1 MNDLHVVALL
11 YQVNHDESINYRQAE
26 QLIHEETNFL
36 LEVKDNQARFEM
48 KEHYATEK
56 DARDSIE
63 NYIRNWESH
72 ACLERNSDCFR
83 LEFEKAEI
91 EDRNPTH
98 GVKSLRANAKLGALK
113 SSASLTIAAPR
124 YPTPPS
130 GVNFN
135 NPDVQTMYRRYM
147 DYHRGN
153 EKLPGMANFCLT
165 LLENMAGPKT
175 RRKAAAEKF
184 QISKK
189 VLDKIAMLSSNKGG
203 QDARKAEG
211 IGKEFTNQ
219 ERAFL
224 EQAIKKIIRRAAE
237 KVQNRDNNLPKITLS
252 ALPPI

>member
-1 MNDLHVVALL
+1 MNDPHVVALL
-11 YQVNHDESINYRQAE
+11 YQVNHDKSVNYSRAE
-26 QLIHEETNFL
+26 PLIHDETTFL
-36 LEVKDNQARFEM
+36 LEVKDNQVRFEM
-48 KEHYATEK
+48 KEHYATEE

-72 ACLERNSDCFR
+72 ACLEKNSDCFR
-83 LEFEKAEI
+83 LDFEKAEI

-98 GVKSLRANAKLGALK
+98 GVKSLSANTKLGALK
-113 SSASLTIAAPR
+113 SSVSLSIAAPR

-135 NPDVQTMYRRYM
+135 NSDVQKMCRRYM

-165 LLENMAGPKT
+165 LLENMAGSKT

-184 QISKK
+184 QISKN
-189 VLDKIAMLSSNKGG
+189 VLDKIAVLSSNKGG

-211 IGKEFTNQ
+211 IGTEFTNQ

-237 KVQNRDNNLPKITLS
+237 KAYSPDSNLEKITMS
-252 ALPPI
+252 DLPPV